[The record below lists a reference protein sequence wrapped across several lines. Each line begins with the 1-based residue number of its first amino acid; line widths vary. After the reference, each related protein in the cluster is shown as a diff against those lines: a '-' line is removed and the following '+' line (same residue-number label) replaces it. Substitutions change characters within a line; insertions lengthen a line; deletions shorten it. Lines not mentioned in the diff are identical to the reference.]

1 MIDEYDKAMETEL
14 LKRISEKGK
23 VNLMTEIH
31 SIMDNGRLSY
41 LCHSSLT
48 TFVQKQFLESNLLF
62 KYKLLNSRNGIKI
75 VELYES
81 YKPQQKDIEAI
92 IDFAAINEKEIIHLF
107 NQFYDV
113 SDKVNIA
120 EIALVYK
127 AITKS
132 TNSSFICLDN
142 NLINLIYKNS
152 NNYFKTITYV
162 EEVIKDI
169 IKYGYCFKRNNQYY
183 WKMYADTTINN
194 EEIDQFFTVNELDLE
209 DEKNPDEMQNQL
221 IDKNF
226 TTQDALSLLAK
237 ELGFLP
243 IENTKSKLEEV
254 LAITDELIDD
264 FDSMKDWEKLMNWKN
279 FVSNWK
285 TIMGDALNGNN

>member
-92 IDFAAINEKEIIHLF
+92 MDFAAINEKEIIHLF

-132 TNSSFICLDN
+132 TSSNFICLDN

-162 EEVIKDI
+162 EEIIKDI

-183 WKMYADTTINN
+183 WKMYVDTTINN

-209 DEKNPDEMQNQL
+209 DKENPDEVKNQL

-226 TTQDALSLLAK
+226 TTQDALSLLAR